1 MRIYLS
7 EKYTSYGKAAEKGAA
22 ALFFFFFCLVWFCF
36 VLFGLVGILVIRGI
50 QLYGWDMHW
59 ESGVW
64 GLSYA

>member
-22 ALFFFFFCLVWFCF
+22 ALFFFVLFCLVW
-36 VLFGLVGILVIRGI
+36 FGLVGILVIRGI
-50 QLYGWDMHW
+50 QLYGRDIHW